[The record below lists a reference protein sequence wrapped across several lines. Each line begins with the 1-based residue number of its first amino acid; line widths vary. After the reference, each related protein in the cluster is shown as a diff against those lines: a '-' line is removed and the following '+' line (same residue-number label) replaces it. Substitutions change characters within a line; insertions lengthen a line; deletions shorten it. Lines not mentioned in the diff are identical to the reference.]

1 MPITQ
6 IPFQDPVAPEK
17 PQPEQLGLYDAQGW
31 ETAYRDLDDD
41 ARVPHLLIQLQDD
54 LARSRRR
61 EAAWISVIVHLVLII
76 LLAKVEWIEKYLP
89 WHNPVA
95 RQSVTAG
102 KDLTFLELPPDLQKV
117 PHKPNTNIASDKDR
131 IAMTRHPELDLKELR
146 KSLATPP
153 PGAPGSSAPQAPQP
167 PAKSAGGFQQ
177 NQTTPQPQQAPNPQ
191 IAQLQTPATP
201 NIRNEF
207 EKYAGSM
214 SAGSAIQ
221 EAARAAARPG
231 SGGQGS
237 GGDFGLGTGAHGR
250 QVGNLEILSDTQ
262 GVDFGPYLQ
271 RILRDVRVNWYNA
284 IPESAQMKHGNLI
297 IEFAITKDGKVAG
310 MKLVATSGDIP
321 LDRAA
326 WAGITASDPFPPLP
340 NEFTGQFLALRFRL
354 LQPHQRRDAVV
365 SRTNSPQGIAAGFFC
380 MKSAA
385 EVEFDEFDYLLT
397 YARRMRV
404 RSENGT

>member
-6 IPFQDPVAPEK
+6 IPFQDPVAPSEK

-61 EAAWISVIVHLVLII
+61 EAAWISIIVHLVLIV
-76 LLAKVEWIEKYLP
+76 LLAKLDFFEKYLP
-89 WHNPVA
+89 WHSAVA
-95 RQSVTAG
+95 VKNASSA
-102 KDLTFLELPPDLQKV
+102 KDVTFLELPPDLQKLQ
-117 PHKPNTNIASDKDR
+117 HKPNTNIASDKDR

-153 PGAPGSSAPQAPQP
+153 PGRPGFSAPPTGQPAPAQ
-167 PAKSAGGFQQ
+167 SAPLAQ
-177 NQTTPQPQQAPNPQ
+177 NQPVPQQQTSNQQFAPPP
-191 IAQLQTPATP
+191 TETKP
-201 NIRNEF
+201 NIPNAF
-207 EKYAGSM
+207 SQYAHPM
-214 SAGSAIQ
+214 SAGDQIQ
-221 EAARAAARPG
+221 QAARAAAKPG
-231 SGGQGS
+231 SGGQGN

-271 RILRDVRVNWYNA
+271 RVLHDVRQNWYNA

-297 IEFAITKDGKVAG
+297 IEFAITKDGQVAG
-310 MKLVATSGDIP
+310 MKLVATSGDVP

-326 WAGITASDPFPPLP
+326 WAGITASDPFPALP
-340 NEFTGQFLALRFRL
+340 SDFGGQYLALRFRFYYN
-354 LQPHQRRDAVV
+354 P
-365 SRTNSPQGIAAGFFC
+365 T
-380 MKSAA
+380 K
-385 EVEFDEFDYLLT
+385 DE
-397 YARRMRV
+397 MQ
-404 RSENGT
+404 